1 VKDEGTRAPWDGP
14 HCVRSFNVRGDQ
26 SPGEQISRHL
36 QQAIENL
43 QREALKV
50 EIWAAA
56 LSGFARPIP
65 SYEPTNDNLLPSVDD
80 GFDDDLPP
88 PDRDV
93 QRHQG

>member
-1 VKDEGTRAPWDGP
+1 LD
-14 HCVRSFNVRGDQ
+14 VRGDHA
-26 SPGEQISRHL
+26 PREQISQHL

-56 LSGFARPIP
+56 LTGFARPVP
-65 SYEPTNDNLLPSVDD
+65 SYEPTNDNLLPPM
-80 GFDDDLPP
+80 DDDNEPA

-93 QRHQG
+93 KRQRQ